1 MIGPGTRIGPY
12 EVRALLGEGG
22 MGKVWRAH
30 HTSLKRD
37 DAIKVLPD
45 AFASDPERL
54 LRFQREAQIL
64 AALNHTNIT
73 RVYGLEDVDGSRALV
88 MELVEGPTLADRI
101 AAGSIPVQEVVSI
114 ARQVADALD
123 AAHEKGIVHRD
134 LKPANVKLTP
144 GGEVKVLDFGLAKHV
159 LTAAAASELL
169 TTDAHTRDGALIGTT
184 PYMSPEQARGRDMDK
199 RTDIWAFGCLL
210 YEMVTGRRAF
220 ERATVTDTLAAIV
233 NSDPDWSILP
243 SDLPRAVRGLI
254 RRCLEKDPHRRLR
267 DIGDVHAFLD
277 DTSDPESKANAA
289 GKARESRYWS
299 PAIALA
305 IVGVIVVT
313 AAILTWRAS
322 REAVQ
327 QPSLGAIEQFTF
339 DSALTTDPSL
349 SADGRLIA
357 YASNRGGRGD
367 LDIFVQQTSGGA
379 AIRLTDDPA
388 DDQQPDVSPDGSL
401 VAFRSERS
409 PAGVYVASALGGQA
423 RLLAPNGRA
432 PRFSPDGS
440 SVAYEVG
447 TSLAPIAVVN
457 SRKVFVVPANGGT
470 PIQLATNLLNAGAP
484 AWAPDGKSLMVLA
497 RQSAQPGEVALD
509 WWRVPIDPGQ
519 PAAPTGAFDVLKQA
533 GLRLVLDTVTIP
545 YPRQWTTDGVLFS
558 ATSGEGEN
566 VNLWQLAVDAAGR
579 PQRLPVR
586 LTQGTTLD
594 QRAAVSRDGRIV
606 WAARTSVLSHFGFP
620 IDASS
625 GRTIGEPRK
634 LLEDSAP
641 SGRSS
646 LSVDGHLL
654 IFPRYEIASGIL
666 WARDLRTGEERQLV
680 ATPRTPLNPAISRDA
695 RWVGYT
701 LTKLQTGGDAG
712 VGEGYVVEATGGVPR
727 KVCDDCEVSTWT
739 PDGQLVFNTD
749 DRKNLV
755 RVNPQTG
762 ERHDLIDGPS
772 AIDRPMFGPDGRW
785 AIFNIEGAIVHTPVY
800 PDRAAPQ
807 AEWTTLL
814 KVGATERTAGISPD
828 GGVLYVLLET
838 DGFRCAYG
846 LRLDPNTGRPDG
858 APFPVAHVH
867 NSAWRWGTTGYGSA
881 VGTGLFVASLYD
893 TRSNIWMSR
902 FESR

>member
-1 MIGPGTRIGPY
+1 
-12 EVRALLGEGG
+12 

-37 DAIKVLPD
+37 DALKVLPD

-54 LRFQREAQIL
+54 SRFQREAQIL

-73 RVYGLEDVDGSRALV
+73 RVYGLEEADGSRALV

-101 AAGSIPVQEVVSI
+101 AAGPIPVQEVVSI

-123 AAHEKGIVHRD
+123 AAHGKGIVHRD
-134 LKPANVKLTP
+134 LKPANVKLTA

-159 LTAAAASELL
+159 VISVAASELL

-184 PYMSPEQARGRDMDK
+184 PYMSPEQARGREMDK

-220 ERATVTDTLAAIV
+220 ERATVADTLAAIV
-233 NSDPDWSILP
+233 GSDPDWSVLP
-243 SDLPRAVRGLI
+243 SDLPRAVSGVI

-267 DIGDVHAFLD
+267 DIGDVNVLLD
-277 DTSDPESKANAA
+277 DVFDPAPKADAA
-289 GKARESRYWS
+289 GKARENRYSR
-299 PAIALA
+299 AIALVIA
-305 IVGVIVVT
+305 GVIVLT
-313 AAILTWRAS
+313 AAIVIWRAGS
-322 REAVQ
+322 GAPVRQ
-327 QPSLGAIEQFTF
+327 LSLGAIEPFTF
-339 DSALTTDPSL
+339 DSGLTTDPSL

-357 YASNRGGRGD
+357 YASNRGNRGD
-367 LDIFVQQTSGGA
+367 LDIFVQQTTGGA

-423 RLLAPNGRA
+423 RLLAPDGRA

-447 TSLAPIAVVN
+447 TSLAPIAVIN
-457 SRKVFVVPANGGT
+457 TRKVFVVPANGGT
-470 PIQLATNLLNAGAP
+470 PIQLAANLLNAGAP

-497 RQSAQPGEVALD
+497 RKSAQPGEVALD

-519 PAAPTGAFDVLKQA
+519 AAAPTGTFEVLKQA

-545 YPRQWTTDGVLFS
+545 YPRQWTPDGVLFS
-558 ATSGEGEN
+558 ATSGEGET
-566 VNLWQLAVDAAGR
+566 VNLWQLAFDAAGR
-579 PQRLPVR
+579 PQGPPVR

-620 IDASS
+620 IDAAS

-680 ATPRTPLNPAISRDA
+680 ATPRTPLNPALSRDA

-712 VGEGYVVEATGGVPR
+712 VGDGYVVEATGGVPR
-727 KVCDDCEVSTWT
+727 KVCDNCEVSAWT
-739 PDGQLVFNTD
+739 TDGHLVFNTD

-785 AIFNIEGAIVHTPVY
+785 AIFNINGAIVHTPVY

-807 AEWTTLL
+807 AEWTTILN
-814 KVGATERTAGISPD
+814 VGATERTAGISPD

-846 LRLDPNTGRPDG
+846 LRLDPRTGLSRG
-858 APFPVAHVH
+858 EPFPVTHVH

-893 TRSNIWMSR
+893 TRGNIWMSQITR
-902 FESR
+902 R